1 MLWKL
6 REKALRRLK
15 KGFLK
20 MLSLRTMHKAL
31 FMRWRKT
38 VRGVRAEGTDD
49 KIWNTSQIKG

>member
-1 MLWKL
+1 
-6 REKALRRLK
+6 
-15 KGFLK
+15 